1 MFRFNLPILESI
13 IDAPPTAELEPLQD
27 GQLMQTDEQDMGMT
41 YAELS
46 EYGRLRKQACCGP
59 YSMFCKLVA
68 TWKSDLS
75 PKDVADKVKH
85 FFRCYAINRHKM
97 TVLTPSVHAE
107 SYSPDDNR
115 FDHRPFLYRANWSWQ
130 FKAID
135 DEVEKLQPVY
145 TPSTVSH
152 MRASTDDMLLSHGT
166 TQRTEDS
173 KHSSPLSSSSIDV
186 PGAAMAAAAALGNAP
201 SGSMGNLGKKSSGYA
216 KVHVNVLGKIK
227 DRTGIPV

>member
-1 MFRFNLPILESI
+1 
-13 IDAPPTAELEPLQD
+13 
-27 GQLMQTDEQDMGMT
+27 MQTDEQDMGMT

-59 YSMFCKLVA
+59 YSMFCRLVA
-68 TWKSDLS
+68 TWKGDLS
-75 PKDVADKVKH
+75 PKEVADKVKH

-135 DEVEKLQPVY
+135 DEVDKLQPIY
-145 TPSTVSH
+145 TPSTAPRPS
-152 MRASTDDMLLSHGT
+152 STDDLLSSSQET
-166 TQRTEDS
+166 THRSSQHHHHHHQHQHLSDS
-173 KHSSPLSSSSIDV
+173 KHSSPLSSSSVDV
-186 PGAAMAAAAALGNAP
+186 AGAVVVTPTPLGAAP
-201 SGSMGNLGKKSSGYA
+201 SGSLGTLGKKSSGYA

>member
-1 MFRFNLPILESI
+1 
-13 IDAPPTAELEPLQD
+13 
-27 GQLMQTDEQDMGMT
+27 MQTDEQDMGMT

-68 TWKSDLS
+68 TWKGDLS
-75 PKDVADKVKH
+75 PKEVSDKVKH

-135 DEVEKLQPVY
+135 DEVEKLEPIY
-145 TPSTVSH
+145 TPSTSH
-152 MRASTDDMLLSHGT
+152 MRPSTDDLMLSHDS
-166 TQRTEDS
+166 TQRSSLHHGDS

-186 PGAAMAAAAALGNAP
+186 PGATTTPPLCTAP
-201 SGSMGNLGKKSSGYA
+201 SGSMGTLGKKSSSGYA
-216 KVHVNVLGKIK
+216 KVHHNVLGKIK